1 MPYPWSLLRA
11 PMNPSMRGQLMTYPW
26 LLLRAPI
33 TPRMSG
39 QLMTYPW
46 SLLSAPMTP
55 MMKGQLMTYPWS
67 LLRAPMTPRMSG
79 HPWRSLSPLLCKT
92 WRTHSS
98 CFCRMS
104 DWGMSDSSCSGP
116 RIIDCSF
123 YKIHDTQTV
132 MERNG
137 ENVIQRL

>member
-1 MPYPWSLLRA
+1 M
-11 PMNPSMRGQLMTYPW
+11 
-26 LLLRAPI
+26 

-55 MMKGQLMTYPWS
+55 RMKGQLMTYPWS

-123 YKIHDTQTV
+123 YKIHEYTDC
-132 MERNG
+132 NG
-137 ENVIQRL
+137 EKGRECNTETVASTNTEVARMQLIQNK